1 MFDLLIKNG
10 TVIDGRKS
18 PRFVADVGIVGDRIT
33 AVGDLSSAE
42 AAATLD
48 ATNHIVAPGFIDVHT
63 HSDAWLL
70 KQPNFLSKT
79 LQGFTTEFLMLDG
92 ISYAPVNQHTVAHWL
107 RYLLP
112 LNGLR
117 FEEYIGWERIAEYMA
132 LLDGNVAQ
140 NVAAFIPYA
149 NVRTLACGFGQK
161 RPDDYQM
168 SDIQYLI
175 QQGMAEGAMG
185 LSNGLDYV
193 DEAYASTEELI
204 AASQAMAAE
213 RGIYVTHV
221 RYQLGTLAGV
231 KEAVEIGK
239 RAGVPVHISHLK
251 GSTPAEAEAILHY
264 LDTVAIQEVDF
275 SFDVYPY
282 TSSSTMLQYL
292 LPHEV
297 WLDGPLA
304 LAQKLA
310 EPRIRSLFARELA
323 ERPLSKIH
331 IAWVKSK
338 GNSHHQGKTLTQ
350 YITDVQKSPTDA
362 LCDLLIEEA
371 GAVLLVFGVGADE
384 LVHSFLA
391 HSHYMMGSDG
401 IFHPDG
407 AVHPRQFGSA
417 ARLLG
422 TCVRDHQLFSL
433 EEAVYK
439 MTAFPAQRFGLQD
452 RGVIENGRF
461 ADITIFNPHTINDPA
476 TYTNPRQYAEGIS
489 HVIVNGT
496 VIIQDDQAVTLEKP
510 HPGRYLRYHPS

>member
-1 MFDLLIKNG
+1 MFDLLIQNG
-10 TVIDGRKS
+10 TVVDGRKS
-18 PRFVADVGIVGDRIT
+18 PRFVADVGVVGDRIT
-33 AVGDLSSAE
+33 AVGDLSTAQ
-42 AAATLD
+42 AATTID
-48 ATNHIVAPGFIDVHT
+48 ASNHIVAPGFIDVHT

-92 ISYAPVNQHTVAHWL
+92 ISYAPVNKHTIAHWL

-117 FEEYIGWERIAEYMA
+117 FEEYIGWESVAEYMA

-140 NVAAFIPYA
+140 NVATFIPYA

-161 RPDDYQM
+161 RPDNYQM
-168 SDIQYLI
+168 SDIKYLI
-175 QQGMAEGAMG
+175 QQGMTEGAMG

-221 RYQLGTLAGV
+221 RYQLGTLEGV

-239 RAGVPVHISHLK
+239 RAGVAVHISHLK
-251 GSTPAEAEAILHY
+251 GSTAAEAEAILHY
-264 LDTVAIQEVDF
+264 LDTVAIHEVDF

-297 WLDGPLA
+297 WLDGPLG
-304 LAQKLA
+304 LAQKLIDR
-310 EPRIRSLFARELA
+310 RIRDLFARELA
-323 ERPLSKIH
+323 ERPLDKIH

-338 GNSHHQGKTLTQ
+338 GNSHHQGKTLAQ
-350 YITDVQKSPTDA
+350 YIVAVQKSAADA

-384 LVHSFLA
+384 LVHPFLG

-401 IFHPDG
+401 IFHADG

-422 TCVRDHQLFSL
+422 SCVREHGLFSL

-439 MTAFPAQRFGLQD
+439 MTAFPAQRFGLKD

-461 ADITIFNPHTINDPA
+461 ADITIFNPHTITDKA
-476 TYTNPRQYAEGIS
+476 TYTNPRQYAEGVS
-489 HVIVNGT
+489 HVVING
-496 VIIQDDQAVTLEKP
+496 VPIITEGEPTDLDN
-510 HPGRYLRYHPS
+510 HFPGRYLRYQP

>member
-1 MFDLLIKNG
+1 MFDLLIRNG

-18 PRFVADVGIVGDRIT
+18 PRFKADVGIEGERIT
-33 AVGDLSSAE
+33 AIGDLAAAE
-42 AAATLD
+42 AHATLE
-48 ATNHIVAPGFIDVHT
+48 ATGYIITPGFIDVHT

-92 ISYAPVNQHTVAHWL
+92 IAYAPVDQHTIAHWL

-117 FEEYIGWERIAEYMA
+117 FEEYIGWQSIAEYMA
-132 LLDGNVAQ
+132 LLDSNVAQ

-168 SDIQYLI
+168 SDIKYLI

-185 LSNGLDYV
+185 LSTGMDYV
-193 DEAYASTEELI
+193 DECLASTEELI
-204 AASQAMAAE
+204 AACQAMAAE
-213 RGIYVTHV
+213 QGIYVTHV
-221 RYQLGTLAGV
+221 RYQSGTLAGV
-231 KEAVEIGK
+231 QEAVEIGK
-239 RAGVPVHISHLK
+239 KAGIPVHISHLK
-251 GSTPAEAEAILHY
+251 GATAGEAEAILNY
-264 LDTVAIQEVDF
+264 VDTVARHEVDF

-282 TSSSTMLQYL
+282 VSSSTMLQYL

-297 WLDGPLA
+297 WQGGPLS
-304 LAQKLA
+304 LAQKLID
-310 EPRIRSLFARELA
+310 PRIRTLFARELA
-323 ERPLSKIH
+323 TRPLANIR

-338 GNSHHQGKTLTQ
+338 GNSHHQGKSLAQ
-350 YITDVQKSPTDA
+350 YIAIVQKPSADA
-362 LCDLLIEEA
+362 LCDLLLEEA
-371 GAVLLVFGVGADE
+371 GAVLLVFGVGTDE
-384 LVHSFLA
+384 LVHPFLA
-391 HSHYMMGSDG
+391 HPLYMMGSDG

-422 TCVRDHQLFSL
+422 PCVRDHKLFTL

-439 MTAFPAQRFGLQD
+439 MTAFPAERFGLKD
-452 RGVIENGRF
+452 RGVLAKGRF
-461 ADITIFNPHTINDPA
+461 ADIAVFNPDSISDRA
-476 TYTNPRQYAEGIS
+476 TYADPHQYAVGVA
-489 HVIVNGT
+489 HVIVNGRP
-496 VIIQDDQAVTLEKP
+496 IIQDGAPVSLGKP
-510 HPGRYLRYHPS
+510 LPGRYLRFRA

>member
-10 TVIDGRKS
+10 TIIDGRKT
-18 PRFVADVGIVGDRIT
+18 PRFVADVGVVGDRIT
-33 AVGDLSSAE
+33 AVGDLASAT
-42 AAATLD
+42 AHTTLD
-48 ATNHIVAPGFIDVHT
+48 AAGHIVAPGFIDVHT

-92 ISYAPVNQHTVAHWL
+92 IAYAPVNQHTIAQWL

-117 FEEYIGWERIAEYMA
+117 FEEYIGWESIAEYMA

-140 NVAAFIPYA
+140 NVATFIPYA

-168 SDIQYLI
+168 SDIKYLI
-175 QQGMAEGAMG
+175 QQGMEQGAMG

-193 DEAYASTEELI
+193 DEAFATTAELV
-204 AASQAMAAE
+204 AAAQAMAAA

-221 RYQLGTLAGV
+221 RYQLGTLEGV
-231 KEAVEIGK
+231 KEAVAIGK

-251 GSTPAEAEAILHY
+251 GSTAAEAEAILHY
-264 LDTVAIQEVDF
+264 LDTVAIHEVDF

-282 TSSSTMLQYL
+282 VSSSTMLQYL

-297 WLDGPLA
+297 WSDGPLA
-304 LAQKLA
+304 LSQKLVD
-310 EPRIRSLFARELA
+310 PRIRTLFGRELA
-323 ERPLSKIH
+323 ERPLDHIH

-338 GNSHHQGKTLTQ
+338 GNSHHQGQTLAQ
-350 YITDVQKSPTDA
+350 YITAVQKSPTDA

-384 LVHSFLA
+384 LVHPFLA

-401 IFHPDG
+401 IFHADG

-417 ARLLG
+417 ARLVG
-422 TCVRDHQLFSL
+422 PCVRDHRLFSL
-433 EEAVYK
+433 EGAVYK
-439 MTAFPAQRFGLQD
+439 MTAFPAQRFGLRD

-461 ADITIFNPHTINDPA
+461 ADITIFNPHTITDTA
-476 TYTNPRQYAEGIS
+476 TYTHPHQYAVGVT
-489 HVIVNGT
+489 HVIVNG
-496 VIIQDDQAVTLEKP
+496 VPIIREGQAADLHKSF
-510 HPGRYLRYHPS
+510 PGRYLRYQP